1 MVSRHII
8 EPQDQVL
15 SQLCY
20 AFFLKN
26 YQLLCKQTKN
36 DSQPNELSD
45 EVIEENHS
53 LTNNYSYPKT
63 ITLSTGEK
71 LRCRE
76 V

>member
-1 MVSRHII
+1 MV
-8 EPQDQVL
+8 L
-15 SQLCY
+15 NQLC
-20 AFFLKN
+20 FVSFTKN
-26 YQLLCKQTKN
+26 YQLLPKQTEN
-36 DSQPNELSD
+36 HSQPNELSD